1 MKRLASWILVAG
13 AAVRLTRFITTDTL
27 GEWTIRN
34 PAKRWG
40 EKADIEYIKQAEAS
54 RKTEELA
61 ARLENEEPLTPQSK
75 LASGLE
81 CPFCVGFWISL
92 IILLIDRVLPSR
104 GILRTLWR
112 VISGALTLN
121 YVTAHISARL
131 D

>member
-27 GEWTIRN
+27 GEWTVRT
-34 PAKRWG
+34 PAKRWA
-40 EKADIEYIKQAEAS
+40 EKADIGYIKQAEAS
-54 RKTEELA
+54 GKTEELA

-92 IILLIDRVLPSR
+92 TVLLIDRVLPSK
-104 GILRTLWR
+104 GILRTIWR
-112 VISGALTLN
+112 MISGALTLN